1 MLKRTPNSA
10 RPLLVM
16 AGAGLTALAIGCAV
30 GPPVPLQ
37 GPFDGTWV
45 SPQLGYDLH
54 LQEPLGV
61 AIRPRIAG
69 VESGDPVFRMTSF
82 EGRRFTARQWMP
94 DGTWHTVTGELKPD
108 GRLSCSD
115 GAKTW
120 MMERRGEM
128 KEER

>member
-1 MLKRTPNSA
+1 
-10 RPLLVM
+10 M
-16 AGAGLTALAIGCAV
+16 AGAGLTALVMACAA
-30 GPPVPLQ
+30 GPPVPLH

-61 AIRPRIAG
+61 AARPRIAAI
-69 VESGDPVFRMTSF
+69 ETGDPVFRMTSS
-82 EGRRFTARQWMP
+82 EGKRFTARQWMT
-94 DGTWHTVTGELKPD
+94 DGAWHTVTGELKPD